1 MLLLFTDET
10 NLKPDGAAKFFA
22 YGGLLVDSDR
32 LPALHNGIEQI
43 RKTAGYRPTDELK
56 FDTRARP
63 AHVEI
68 AACTAAKAAV
78 VELCIELGVKF
89 IAYVVLHAI
98 GKSKTPE
105 ELVKWGANHVI
116 GRFNYYCGQ
125 NGTHGIVV
133 VDRLPSGVEYAYL
146 TDKFANGLQFPED
159 DPVRLDRIHLFAA
172 SAVGASHACSAMDIV
187 LGSFRYC
194 INSPKNLE
202 AAKKMMVSITKL
214 IWHER
219 QGDKIYALG
228 RGLVFAPKNVK
239 VDAYKADYDQLLGH
253 INTLIADME

>member
-1 MLLLFTDET
+1 MLMLFTDET

-22 YGGLLVDSDR
+22 YGGLLVDSAK
-32 LPALHNGIEQI
+32 LPDLHNGIEQI
-43 RKTAGYRPTDELK
+43 RRTTGYRPGDELK

-63 AHVEI
+63 PHVEI

-78 VELCIELGVKF
+78 VDLCIALDLKF

-98 GKSKTPE
+98 AKSKSPE
-105 ELVKWGANHVI
+105 DLVKWGANHVI

-125 NGTHGIVV
+125 NGTHGTVV

-146 TDKFANGLQFPED
+146 TDKFANGLQFPD
-159 DPVRLDRIHLFAA
+159 DEPVRLDRIHLFAA
-172 SAVGASHACSAMDIV
+172 STVGASHACSAMDIV

-194 INSPKNLE
+194 INSPRNLE
-202 AAKKMMVSITKL
+202 AAKKMMASITKL

-228 RGLVFAPKNVK
+228 KGLIFAPKTVK
-239 VDAYKADYDQLLGH
+239 VDAYKTEYDELLAH
-253 INTLIADME
+253 INVLIADME